1 MTMTVPPPAGGPKG
15 QDRASATLRALHV
28 RRSAAVSVGHRQQDI
43 RRTNG
48 SKEHTMITELQTR
61 VVVLQLTDELLTQLR
76 PYMEGLD
83 ITLTLHSEWANV
95 EVYEHGQFAFYTK
108 VEQHRQR
115 LTMSGEV
122 YDALVERVNG
132 GLDYDVRWQPNEYE
146 SEGFVERVRP
156 LQLTNGTHAPAGCPQ
171 CGARVFANRTE
182 VVCACGQLV
191 SLI

>member
-1 MTMTVPPPAGGPKG
+1 MTMTVPLPAVGAKG
-15 QDRASATLRALHV
+15 HDRTCAPRYGALHT
-28 RRSAAVSVGHRQQDI
+28 RREAAVSSGHHQHDK
-43 RRTNG
+43 RRTSGN
-48 SKEHTMITELQTR
+48 KEEMMITEQTR
-61 VVVLQLTDELLTQLR
+61 IIILQLTDELLAQLQ
-76 PYMEGLD
+76 PFMAGLD
-83 ITLTLHSEWANV
+83 ITTPHREWAYQ
-95 EVYEHGQFAFYTK
+95 EVYEHGQFVGYEK

-122 YDALVERVNG
+122 YRALVAKVNDAL
-132 GLDYDVRWQPNEYE
+132 DYEVRWQPNEYE